1 VLLVALL
8 IHIWKGTKRKER
20 KEKEKERKEK
30 ERKEKERKGKKR
42 KETKGVSI
50 SNYKLLSEFKVKV
63 SAILYGLI
71 FV

>member
-1 VLLVALL
+1 MLLVALL

-20 KEKEKERKEK
+20 KGKKKKGKKRKGK
-30 ERKEKERKGKKR
+30 ERKEKERKG
-42 KETKGVSI
+42 TKGVSI

>member
-20 KEKEKERKEK
+20 KEKERKEK
-30 ERKEKERKGKKR
+30 ERKEKERKG
-42 KETKGVSI
+42 TKGVSI

>member
-1 VLLVALL
+1 MLLVALL

-20 KEKEKERKEK
+20 KEKERKEK
-30 ERKEKERKGKKR
+30 ERKEKERKG
-42 KETKGVSI
+42 TKGVSI